1 MKIKPDGLADVA
13 SPQVAT
19 RLLKGFSA
27 YSRHYV
33 LRHFHAIRIL
43 KDGLPPS
50 DISCP
55 VVIYLN
61 HASWWDPLVCLHLA
75 RKYFA
80 ERRSFAPIDAAS
92 LQRYGFF
99 KQLGF
104 YGIEQKSARGA
115 MTFLR
120 TTCTLLASA
129 RNMVWLTPQGRFMD
143 VRQRPLRL
151 QHGIGSL
158 AARME
163 NVAFVPLAIEY
174 TFWTEPR
181 PEILLG
187 FGRSAVPKNAPI
199 RSSRDWTEFFSNAL
213 EDAQDELAAKSSRR
227 DPADWIVLDR
237 GKSGISAIC
246 DPWRW
251 LRSRIHGG
259 GFAREHNVEE
269 GT

>member
-1 MKIKPDGLADVA
+1 MKIKPDALADVA

-33 LRHFHAIRIL
+33 LRHFHAIWIL
-43 KDGLPPS
+43 KNGLPPS

-120 TTCTLLASA
+120 TTCTLLGSA

-151 QHGIGSL
+151 QHGLGSL
-158 AARME
+158 AARLK
-163 NVAFVPLAIEY
+163 NVVFVPLAIEY
-174 TFWTEPR
+174 TFWTESR

-187 FGRSAVPKNAPI
+187 FGRSSVPRNAALH
-199 RSSRDWTEFFSNAL
+199 RSRDWTEFFSKAL

-227 DPADWIVLDR
+227 DPADWIVLDK

-246 DPWRW
+246 DSWRW

-259 GFAREHNVEE
+259 GFVREHNVEE

>member
-1 MKIKPDGLADVA
+1 MKIKADA
-13 SPQVAT
+13 SAEAVCPRVAT
-19 RLLKGFSA
+19 CLLKGFSA

-33 LRHFHAIRIL
+33 RRHFHSIRIL
-43 KDGLPPS
+43 KNGLPPP

-80 ERRSFAPIDAAS
+80 DRSSFAPIDEAS

-104 YGIEQKSARGA
+104 YGVEQKSARGA

-120 TTCTLLASA
+120 TTCRLLGSA

-174 TFWTEPR
+174 TLWTEPR

-187 FGRSAVPKNAPI
+187 FGRSAVPKNAPL
-199 RSSRDWTEFFSNAL
+199 RSSRDWTEFFSNVL
-213 EDAQDELAAKSSRR
+213 EKAQDELAAKSSQR

-237 GKSGISAIC
+237 GKSGISAIY
-246 DPWRW
+246 DTWHW
-251 LRSRIHGG
+251 LRSRIRGG
-259 GFAREHNVEE
+259 GYARRHNTEE
-269 GT
+269 RI

>member
-1 MKIKPDGLADVA
+1 MKIKTDALADVA
-13 SPQVAT
+13 YPQVAT
-19 RLLKGFSA
+19 HLLKGFFA
-27 YSRHYV
+27 YSRFYV
-33 LRHFHAIRIL
+33 RRHFHAIRIL
-43 KDGLPPS
+43 KNALPPS
-50 DISCP
+50 DLSSP

-75 RKYFA
+75 RQYFA
-80 ERRSFAPIDAAS
+80 ERRSFAPIDEAS

-120 TTCTLLASA
+120 TTCRLLGSA
-129 RNMVWLTPQGRFMD
+129 RNMVWLTPQGRFID

-158 AARME
+158 AKRMK

-181 PEILLG
+181 PEILLC
-187 FGRSAVPKNAPI
+187 FGRSAVPENAPL
-199 RSSRDWTEFFSNAL
+199 RRSRDWTEFFSNAL
-213 EDAQDELAAKSSRR
+213 GNTQDELASKSSLR

-237 GKSGISAIC
+237 GKSGISAFYDAWWWI
-246 DPWRW
+246 
-251 LRSRIHGG
+251 RSRIHGV
-259 GFAREHNVEE
+259 GFAREHNAEE